1 MSIVSRF
8 IDIIKT
14 NKADL
19 SSAIPRAYNR
29 YQIANHPAFF
39 LVFPNGAESHI
50 RDIGFGG
57 FSMDYKQT
65 IDIEKNKQYQVTLY
79 ALDQKC
85 SFQVVPSWH
94 TQKSIGLNIV
104 HENMIGMTFLKP
116 IIEGFKLGY
125 SIKEHKSSSPE
136 KNLTKIFK
144 VNNDTF
150 IEFDSNTLEGTF
162 KFPNLENKY
171 NQINFTESGLE
182 CWEIEPKD
190 KEQKNK
196 NTNRRNELDI
206 LRAGSYILIAFIASG
221 KENNLQPWLV
231 KIISHLQNQKK

>member
-8 IDIIKT
+8 IDIMKT

-39 LVFPNGAESHI
+39 LVFPNGEKSHI

-57 FSMDYKQT
+57 FSMDYKET

-79 ALDQKC
+79 ALDKKC

-116 IIEGFKLGY
+116 IIECFKLGY
-125 SIKEHKSSSPE
+125 SLKEHKSSSTE
-136 KNLTKIFK
+136 KNFTKIFK

-150 IEFDSNTLEGTF
+150 IEFDANTLEGAL
-162 KFPNLENKY
+162 KFPNRENKY

-182 CWEIEPKD
+182 CREIESQEKGQNE
-190 KEQKNK
+190 KTAN
-196 NTNRRNELDI
+196 NNNELET
-206 LRAGSYILIAFIASG
+206 LRAGSYILTAFIASG
-221 KENNLQPWLV
+221 KETNLQPWLV